1 MEERAHLSLE
11 RWKGAPKRRS
21 EIQARRCARK
31 GAAGRGN
38 SEGKGWETGLMGGA
52 ELWFGVM
59 SQGRE
64 V

>member
-1 MEERAHLSLE
+1 MEETAHLGLE
-11 RWKGAPKRRS
+11 RWKGAPG
-21 EIQARRCARK
+21 RRCARK

-38 SEGKGWETGLMGGA
+38 SEGKGCEVSLMRGE

-59 SQGRE
+59 SQGRK